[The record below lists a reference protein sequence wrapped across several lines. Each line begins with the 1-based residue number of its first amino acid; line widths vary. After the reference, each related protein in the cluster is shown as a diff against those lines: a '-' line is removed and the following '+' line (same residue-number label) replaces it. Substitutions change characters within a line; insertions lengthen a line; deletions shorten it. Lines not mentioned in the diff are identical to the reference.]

1 MCPCIAGSIPPDV
14 PQILINR
21 EPLPH
26 FSFDVELL
34 GDSDVIINQI
44 CHMYVP
50 WLHKCTKIIAII
62 IVIHVKEINMC
73 NMCMIPMENVTE

>member
-1 MCPCIAGSIPPDV
+1 VTFCIAGSIPSDV

-26 FSFDVELL
+26 FNFDVELL

-44 CHMYVP
+44 CHMYVFSLCEQNYCNDDDDKKK
-50 WLHKCTKIIAII
+50 W
-62 IVIHVKEINMC
+62 VK
-73 NMCMIPMENVTE
+73 

>member
-1 MCPCIAGSIPPDV
+1 MCPPIAGSIPSDV

-50 WLHKCTKIIAII
+50 
-62 IVIHVKEINMC
+62 
-73 NMCMIPMENVTE
+73 

>member
-1 MCPCIAGSIPPDV
+1 VAFFIAGSIPSDV

-44 CHMYVP
+44 CHMYVLP
-50 WLHKCTKIIAII
+50 YKHTKCIAII
-62 IVIHVKEINMC
+62 MKRQVDNIKIV
-73 NMCMIPMENVTE
+73 